1 MIFFIAV
8 KEATFTYGNQQKKS
22 KEKAAKHWS
31 FRTSK
36 TNKWRNDVQA
46 SGSVRTA
53 AAPAN

>member
-8 KEATFTYGNQQKKS
+8 KEATFTYGNQQNKS